1 MGLVKLFTKP
11 VPEGDHQLII
21 PDGTG
26 HTTMHWGAADADV
39 ASVEKAFNEIVH
51 GAGYTAYA
59 EAPTGEL
66 TVTREFDPE
75 AKRIVVQ
82 PPLVGG

>member
-11 VPEGDHQLII
+11 VPEGDHQLVI

-26 HTTMHWGAADADV
+26 HTTMHWGADADV
-39 ASVEKAFNEIVH
+39 ASVKRAFDEIVR
-51 GAGYTAYA
+51 GSGYTAYA
-59 EAPTGEL
+59 ESDTGEL
-66 TVTREFDPE
+66 SVTREFDPT